1 MKSVLILDPYK
12 KTDYRISKDT
22 SGGYGTG
29 NDFGDGIVA
38 TLIKKKLKSSSDW
51 PPLFLAYSF
60 SVLKKRFNVSY
71 KKIYDIK
78 EIEKILDRFDYFII
92 SSSIVCSD
100 VEIKI
105 IEELRKKKKIIIS
118 IGPFAT
124 NLPELYL
131 SAGSS
136 VISGEPEMFFLNENI
151 EKINDEPKIY
161 KTDKITDV
169 NLLPYPEWQS
179 LMNFNSIKLY
189 GKFKSVPILGTRG
202 CPYSCFRYCV
212 YPLQQGRAVRQR
224 SPGNILK
231 EILHWHKNFGIS
243 LFIFRDPVFSINKKH
258 TLELCE
264 KIIESKIKIKIV
276 IETHLRLLSDEL
288 ILKLKSAGL
297 IYVKVGVEN
306 ADTEILNQEERYTVK
321 TDTQL
326 EVIDKLKKYN
336 IKVSAMYILGY
347 PSDNEKSINN
357 TIDYSIKL
365 NTDYAQFSIWTPYPG
380 TPAFKDYESK
390 VINKKEYHLFD
401 QYRLVYNHNS
411 INKFKMR
418 ELLSSAYRRYYL
430 RLKWILSFGLKK
442 IYNTI

>member
-1 MKSVLILDPYK
+1 MKNILILDPYK

-29 NDFGDGIVA
+29 NDFGDGVVA
-38 TLIKKKLKSSSDW
+38 KMIKRKLKSSSDW

-60 SVLKKRFNVSY
+60 SVLKKKFNVLY
-71 KKIYDIK
+71 KKIYEINEIDEI
-78 EIEKILDRFDYFII
+78 IEKFDLFII

-100 VEIKI
+100 KEIEI
-105 IEELRKKKKIIIS
+105 IKELKNRKKLVVS

-124 NLPELYL
+124 NLPNLYL

-136 VISGEPEMFFLNENI
+136 VISGEPEMFFLNEKI
-151 EKINDEPKIY
+151 EEISGDPKIY
-161 KTDKITDV
+161 KTTKTTDI
-169 NLLPYPEWQS
+169 NLLPYPEWQN
-179 LMNFNSIKLY
+179 LINFNSVKLY
-189 GKFKSVPILGTRG
+189 GKFKSVPILATRG

-224 SPGNILK
+224 SPDNIMD
-231 EILHWHKNFGIS
+231 EILYWYKNFGVK

-258 TLELCE
+258 TIEVCN

-276 IETHLRLLSDEL
+276 IETHLRLLSDDL

-306 ADTEILNQEERYTVK
+306 ADTDILSQEERFTVK
-321 TDTQL
+321 TDAQL
-326 EVIDKLKKYN
+326 EVIKKLKSNN

-347 PSDNEKSINN
+347 PSDDEKSINN
-357 TIDYSIKL
+357 TINYSIKL

-380 TPAFKDYESK
+380 TPAYKDYENK
-390 VINKKEYHLFD
+390 VPLKSYHLFD
-401 QYRLVYNHNS
+401 QYRLVYEHSS
-411 INKFKMR
+411 ISKFKMR
-418 ELLSSAYRRYYL
+418 ELLSSAYRKYYL
-430 RLKWILSFGLKK
+430 RFKWIFGFGLKK
-442 IYNTI
+442 IYDTL

>member
-1 MKSVLILDPYK
+1 MKNILILDPYK

-29 NDFGDGIVA
+29 NDFGDGVVA
-38 TLIKKKLKSSSDW
+38 KMIKRKLKSSSDW

-60 SVLKKRFNVSY
+60 SVLKKKFNVLY
-71 KKIYDIK
+71 KKIYEINEIDEI
-78 EIEKILDRFDYFII
+78 IEKFDLFII

-100 VEIKI
+100 KEIEI
-105 IEELRKKKKIIIS
+105 IKELKNRKKLVVS

-124 NLPELYL
+124 NLPNLYL

-136 VISGEPEMFFLNENI
+136 VISGEPEMFFLNEKI
-151 EKINDEPKIY
+151 EEISGDPKIY
-161 KTDKITDV
+161 KTTKTTDI
-169 NLLPYPEWQS
+169 NLLPYPEWQN
-179 LMNFNSIKLY
+179 LINFNSVKLY
-189 GKFKSVPILGTRG
+189 GKFKSVPILATRG

-224 SPGNILK
+224 SPDNIMD
-231 EILHWHKNFGIS
+231 EILYWYKNFGVK

-258 TLELCE
+258 TIEVCN

-276 IETHLRLLSDEL
+276 IETHLRLLSDDL

-306 ADTEILNQEERYTVK
+306 ADTDILSQEERFTVK
-321 TDTQL
+321 TDAQL
-326 EVIDKLKKYN
+326 EVIEKLKSNN

-347 PSDNEKSINN
+347 PSDDEKSINN
-357 TIDYSIKL
+357 TINYSIKL

-380 TPAFKDYESK
+380 TPAYKDYENK
-390 VINKKEYHLFD
+390 VPLKSYHLFD
-401 QYRLVYNHNS
+401 QYRLVYEHSS
-411 INKFKMR
+411 ISKFKMR
-418 ELLSSAYRRYYL
+418 ELLSSAYRKYYL
-430 RLKWILSFGLKK
+430 RFKWIFGFGLKK
-442 IYNTI
+442 IYDTL

>member
-1 MKSVLILDPYK
+1 MKNILILDPYK

-29 NDFGDGIVA
+29 NDFGDGVVA
-38 TLIKKKLKSSSDW
+38 KMIKRKLKSSSDW

-60 SVLKKRFNVSY
+60 SVLKKKFNVSY
-71 KKIYDIK
+71 KKIY
-78 EIEKILDRFDYFII
+78 EINEITKSIDKFDLFII

-100 VEIKI
+100 KEIEI
-105 IEELRKKKKIIIS
+105 IKELKNRKKIVVS

-124 NLPELYL
+124 NLPNLYL

-136 VISGEPEMFFLNENI
+136 VISGEPEMFFLNEDIENI
-151 EKINDEPKIY
+151 RGDPKIY
-161 KTDKITDV
+161 KTSKITDI
-169 NLLPYPEWQS
+169 NLLPYPEWQN
-179 LMNFNSIKLY
+179 LMDFKSVKLY
-189 GKFKSVPILGTRG
+189 GKFKSVPILATRG

-224 SPGNILK
+224 SPDNVMD
-231 EILHWHKNFGIS
+231 EIMHWHKNFGVD

-258 TLELCE
+258 TIDVCN

-276 IETHLRLLSDEL
+276 IETHLRLLSDDL

-306 ADTEILNQEERYTVK
+306 ADTDILSQEKRFTVK
-321 TDTQL
+321 TDAQL
-326 EVIDKLKKYN
+326 EVIKKLKNNN

-357 TIDYSIKL
+357 TINYSIKL

-380 TPAFKDYESK
+380 TPAYKDYENK
-390 VINKKEYHLFD
+390 VHDKRYHLFD
-401 QYRLVYNHNS
+401 QYRLVYQHSS

-418 ELLSSAYRRYYL
+418 ELLSFAYRKYYL
-430 RLKWILSFGLKK
+430 RFKWIFNFGLKK
-442 IYNTI
+442 IYDTL

>member
-1 MKSVLILDPYK
+1 MKNILILDPYK

-29 NDFGDGIVA
+29 NDFGDGVVA
-38 TLIKKKLKSSSDW
+38 KMIKRKLKSSSDW

-60 SVLKKRFNVSY
+60 SVLKKKFNVLY
-71 KKIYDIK
+71 KKIYEINEIDEI
-78 EIEKILDRFDYFII
+78 IEKFDLFII

-100 VEIKI
+100 KEIEI
-105 IEELRKKKKIIIS
+105 IKELRNRKKLVVS

-124 NLPELYL
+124 NLPNLYL

-136 VISGEPEMFFLNENI
+136 VISGEPEMFFLNEKIENI
-151 EKINDEPKIY
+151 SGDPKIY
-161 KTDKITDV
+161 KTTKTTDI
-169 NLLPYPEWQS
+169 NLLPYPEWQN
-179 LMNFNSIKLY
+179 LINFNSVKLY
-189 GKFKSVPILGTRG
+189 GKFKSVPILATRG

-224 SPGNILK
+224 SPDNILG
-231 EILHWHKNFGIS
+231 EILYWYKNFGVK

-258 TLELCE
+258 TIEVCN

-276 IETHLRLLSDEL
+276 IETHLRLLSDDL

-306 ADTEILNQEERYTVK
+306 ADTNILSQEERFTVK
-321 TDTQL
+321 TDAQL
-326 EVIDKLKKYN
+326 EVIEKLKSNN

-347 PSDNEKSINN
+347 PSDDEKSINN
-357 TIDYSIKL
+357 TINYSIKL

-380 TPAFKDYESK
+380 TPAYKDYENK
-390 VINKKEYHLFD
+390 VPLKSYHLFD
-401 QYRLVYNHNS
+401 QYRLVYEHSS
-411 INKFKMR
+411 ISKFKMR
-418 ELLSSAYRRYYL
+418 ELLSSAYRKYYL
-430 RLKWILSFGLKK
+430 RLKWIFNFGLKK
-442 IYNTI
+442 IYDTL